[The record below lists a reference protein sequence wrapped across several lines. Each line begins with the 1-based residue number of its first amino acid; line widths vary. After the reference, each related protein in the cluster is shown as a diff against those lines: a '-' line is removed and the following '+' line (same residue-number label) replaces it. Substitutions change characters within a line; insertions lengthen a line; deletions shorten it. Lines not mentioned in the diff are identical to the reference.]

1 MVMEW
6 ENNMIQIKAPH
17 LQPLLNQIHSQ
28 LGKFSSITF
37 NHVYCELN
45 EEAYQKCITSSYM
58 LVDGGRAYEST
69 LCLIL
74 K

>member
-28 LGKFSSITF
+28 LGEFSSITF
-37 NHVYCELN
+37 NHVYCDLN
-45 EEAYQKCITSSYM
+45 EEAYQKMHYF
-58 LVDGGRAYEST
+58 
-69 LCLIL
+69 
-74 K
+74 